1 MKKNNGTT
9 DQSSQKT
16 EKNVNKVIR
25 LKTPATRRVE
35 MKLELNEKKAA
46 LTASILSVVALAS
59 FFNQKIVS
67 HFDSNRTSRNIASM
81 NEQAEFEFQWQK
93 DLANKLSEKSNR
105 KVASFGEQPSKLD
118 QIRFGLL
125 EGKYAFSFDN
135 ERISEIKFQ
144 ETASAD
150 RPKYIQNVENFLIE
164 NKDVLI
170 SDVSVVKTID
180 TKSVGEENEQLLE
193 LYDSSNKALGQVTYV
208 SDKAG
213 RLRSMK
219 FHQAKR

>member
-1 MKKNNGTT
+1 MDKNKGIT

-25 LKTPATRRVE
+25 LKTPGTRRVQ

-67 HFDSNRTSRNIASM
+67 HFDSSKTSRNIASL
-81 NEQAEFEFQWQK
+81 NEQAEYEFQWQK
-93 DLANKLSEKSNR
+93 ELSEKLADKSNR

-118 QIRFGLL
+118 QIRFGML
-125 EGKYAFSFDN
+125 EGKYAINFDN

-144 ETASAD
+144 ETTSAD
-150 RPKYIQNVENFLIE
+150 RPKYIPNVENFLIE

-170 SDVSVVKTID
+170 PDVSLVKTIE
-180 TKSVGEENEQLLE
+180 TKTVGEDSEQTLE

-208 SDKAG
+208 SDKSG

-219 FHQAKR
+219 FYQAKR

>member
-1 MKKNNGTT
+1 MNKNNGTT

-25 LKTPATRRVE
+25 LKTPGTRRVQ

-46 LTASILSVVALAS
+46 LTASILSVVALAT

-67 HFDSNRTSRNIASM
+67 HFDSSKSSRTIASL

-93 DLANKLSEKSNR
+93 ELASKLSDKSNR
-105 KVASFGEQPSKLD
+105 KVASYGEQPSKLD
-118 QIRFGLL
+118 QIRFGML

-144 ETASAD
+144 ETDSAD
-150 RPKYIQNVENFLIE
+150 RPKYIPNVENFLIE
-164 NKDVLI
+164 NKDVLVPN
-170 SDVSVVKTID
+170 VSLVKTID
-180 TKSVGEENEQLLE
+180 SKAQGEDNEQTLE
-193 LYDSSNKALGQVTYV
+193 LFDASNKTLGLVTYV
-208 SDKAG
+208 SDKSG

-219 FHQAKR
+219 FQAAR

>member
-1 MKKNNGTT
+1 MDKNKGIR

-25 LKTPATRRVE
+25 LKTPGTRRVQ

-67 HFDSNRTSRNIASM
+67 HFDSSKTSRNIASL
-81 NEQAEFEFQWQK
+81 NEQAEYEFQWQK
-93 DLANKLSEKSNR
+93 ELSEKLANKENR

-118 QIRFGLL
+118 QIRFGML
-125 EGKYAFSFDN
+125 EGKYAINFDN

-150 RPKYIQNVENFLIE
+150 RPKYIPNVENFLIE

-170 SDVSVVKTID
+170 PNVSLVKTID
-180 TKSVGEENEQLLE
+180 TKVVGEDSEQTLE

-208 SDKAG
+208 SDKSG

-219 FHQAKR
+219 FYQAKR